1 MTTLITR
8 LYSDPSGADAAKA
21 ALLAAGQQEDT
32 IQIITNHTAGG
43 AGAAMQAARIEPGA
57 AMAYSKAMTGAQALL
72 VVMAPFNPIGTARN
86 AMKTLRKHP
95 AMDLGLHD
103 ENVYLRE
110 YPAPEFSS
118 SVMESHP
125 LIMSNPFRRLSH
137 GHILGNNPLLPSR
150 VRTSAIRGGAYM
162 SRAFWPMKLISGP
175 RDARSAIHGGM
186 LFSRIFGLPLLT
198 TSWNSRTDFPTIIR

>member
-8 LYSDPSGADAAKA
+8 LYSDPAGADAAKA
-21 ALLAAGQQEDT
+21 ALLAAGQEAET
-32 IQIITNHTAGG
+32 IQIINRHSAGG
-43 AGAAMQAARIEPGA
+43 PGAAMQAARIEPA
-57 AMAYSKAMTGAQALL
+57 SAMAYGRAMTGEQTLL

-86 AMKTLRKHP
+86 AIKTLRKHP

-103 ENVYLRE
+103 EDVYLRE
-110 YPAPEFSS
+110 YPAPEYSIT
-118 SVMESHP
+118 VMTSHA

-150 VRTSAIRGGAYM
+150 ARNSAMRGGGYM
-162 SRAFWPMKLISGP
+162 SKAFWPMKLVTTG
-175 RDARSAIHGGM
+175 RHAASAIHGGT
-186 LFSRIFGLPLLT
+186 LFSRLFGLPLLT